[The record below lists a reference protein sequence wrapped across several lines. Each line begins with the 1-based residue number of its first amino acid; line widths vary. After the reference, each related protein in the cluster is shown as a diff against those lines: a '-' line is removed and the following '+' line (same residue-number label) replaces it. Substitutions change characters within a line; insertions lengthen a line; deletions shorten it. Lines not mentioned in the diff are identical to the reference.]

1 MTVCRIVAGW
11 SPAQLTLLQ
20 ELCPGLWDWTPGSPA
35 AAGGGEVTLHAARK
49 HGADRGSGQARD
61 LLLLLLLHFV
71 GEL

>member
-1 MTVCRIVAGW
+1 MTACRIVAGW

-49 HGADRGSGQARD
+49 HGADRGSGPAASSA
-61 LLLLLLLHFV
+61 LLLQFV